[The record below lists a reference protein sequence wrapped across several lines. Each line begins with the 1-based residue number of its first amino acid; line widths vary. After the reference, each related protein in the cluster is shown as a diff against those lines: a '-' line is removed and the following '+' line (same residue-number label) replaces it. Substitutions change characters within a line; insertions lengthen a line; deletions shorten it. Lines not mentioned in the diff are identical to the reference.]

1 MVTDALE
8 AFFVL
13 SLKHLALN
21 FLLCTA
27 KKKNATEQEE
37 IASILKSTY
46 FF

>member
-27 KKKNATEQEE
+27 KKKKTLL
-37 IASILKSTY
+37 SKKR
-46 FF
+46 